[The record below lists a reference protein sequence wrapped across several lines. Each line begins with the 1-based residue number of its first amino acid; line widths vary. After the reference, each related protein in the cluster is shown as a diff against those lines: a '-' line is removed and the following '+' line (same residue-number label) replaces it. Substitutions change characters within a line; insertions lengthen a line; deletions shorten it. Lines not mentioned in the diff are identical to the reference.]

1 MRRIATIVSTLVLA
15 GGIAGAASA
24 ADGVLFKDRATDTDE
39 SYCHMKFSAM
49 DENTL
54 SSDHP
59 RLKPA
64 ADGDFIDFYG
74 PCDEAPTGKDQVLQQ
89 KFDESATRS
98 LDYDD

>member
-1 MRRIATIVSTLVLA
+1 MQRIATIFTTLVLA
-15 GGIAGAASA
+15 GGLAGAAGA
-24 ADGVLFKDRATDTDE
+24 ADGVLIKDRATDAGE
-39 SYCHMKFSAM
+39 SYCHMKFSAI

-74 PCDEAPTGKDQVLQQ
+74 PCDEEPTGKDQVMQQ
-89 KFDESATRS
+89 RFDESAMRS